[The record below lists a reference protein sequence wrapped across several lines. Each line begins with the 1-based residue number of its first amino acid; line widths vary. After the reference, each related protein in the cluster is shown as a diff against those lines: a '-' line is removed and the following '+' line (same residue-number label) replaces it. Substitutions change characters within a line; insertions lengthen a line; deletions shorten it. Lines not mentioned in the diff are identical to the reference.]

1 MKLFLSL
8 IFVSTFFGQPIKSI
22 PPSLNSYIVEPYA
35 DQYVWK
41 TKVENGH
48 TYIRKYNITKG
59 RWEGPW
65 IQVN

>member
-1 MKLFLSL
+1 MKLFFSL
-8 IFVSTFFGQPIKSI
+8 MVFGTFLGQPME
-22 PPSLNSYIVEPYA
+22 PQSLPNDQISVPFA

-65 IQVN
+65 IRVN